1 MLPLPNEQSNKQ
13 TVFRVSER
21 QDMFGRSEALD
32 PVVRAIALSRLE
44 TSSTMEIVYRTGSGE
59 YEHERE
65 VKTKVKSSKVKH
77 KWSKKAWKTQEG
89 FFGSSL
95 ILPSGG
101 GLDTYFRAGVR
112 SARCDL
118 AILDLTITIYD
129 HRL

>member
-1 MLPLPNEQSNKQ
+1 M
-13 TVFRVSER
+13 SER

-32 PVVRAIALSRLE
+32 PVVRAIALNRLE

-65 VKTKVKSSKVKH
+65 VKSKVKSSKVKH
-77 KWSKKAWKTQEG
+77 QWSKKAWKTQEG
-89 FFGSSL
+89 FFGSPL
-95 ILPSGG
+95 ILLLSGG
-101 GLDTYFRAGVR
+101 GLGTCFRAGAR

>member
-1 MLPLPNEQSNKQ
+1 M
-13 TVFRVSER
+13 SER

-32 PVVRAIALSRLE
+32 PVVRAIALNRLE
-44 TSSTMEIVYRTGSGE
+44 TSSAMEIVYRTGSGE

-65 VKTKVKSSKVKH
+65 VKPKVKSSKVKH
-77 KWSKKAWKTQEG
+77 KWSWKTQEG

-95 ILPSGG
+95 ILLSGG
-101 GLDTYFRAGVR
+101 GLGTYFRAGVR